1 MARKKVEVPT
11 REELSALVD
20 ELNNIL
26 GLDPAIKVSKKMTD
40 EELIEKIKEIATDNV
55 YESDCTALSD
65 EDVEGEHFY
74 SEDAVKVFGMLGIE
88 IAAGSPPEAG
98 AESTADAEEAE
109 EVEEEVEEKAPAKGK
124 NEKSAPAEKPAKEKK
139 EKAPAKE
146 KVARYSRANAF
157 ADAVV
162 KTKADKKAV
171 KLDDLADAANS
182 IYMEKGNKD
191 NIKEAK
197 WYQGTVVPA
206 LVAMGVAEVSDG
218 SFKML
223 V

>member
-26 GLDPAIKVSKKMTD
+26 GLDPAIKVSKKTTD

-98 AESTADAEEAE
+98 IESATDAEEAE
-109 EVEEEVEEKAPAKGK
+109 EKTPAKGK
-124 NEKSAPAEKPAKEKK
+124 KEKAAPAEKPAKEKK

>member
-11 REELSALVD
+11 REELVALTG

-74 SEDAVKVFGMLGIE
+74 SEDAVKVFGKLEIE
-88 IAAGSPPEAG
+88 IAAGSPPEQPT
-98 AESTADAEEAE
+98 ENPADAEEA
-109 EVEEEVEEKAPAKGK
+109 EVEEEVEEEAPAKGK
-124 NEKSAPAEKPAKEKK
+124 KEKAAPAEKPAKEKK

>member
-11 REELSALVD
+11 RDELVALTE

-26 GLDPAIKVSKKMTD
+26 GLEPPIKVSKKMTD

-55 YESDCTALSD
+55 YESDCKALSD

-88 IAAGSPPEAG
+88 IAAGSPPEA
-98 AESTADAEEAE
+98 S
-109 EVEEEVEEKAPAKGK
+109 EVEEEPEVEEKAPAKDK
-124 NEKSAPAEKPAKEKK
+124 KEKAAPAEKPAKEKK

>member
-11 REELSALVD
+11 REELVALTG

-26 GLDPAIKVSKKMTD
+26 GLDPAIKVTKKMTD

-98 AESTADAEEAE
+98 IESATDAEEAE
-109 EVEEEVEEKAPAKGK
+109 EVEEVEEKTPAKGK
-124 NEKSAPAEKPAKEKK
+124 KEKAAPAEKPAKEKK